1 MKAATK
7 SRGTTAR
14 LTAIREL
21 IRTRVIATQDE
32 LRRLLAREGHDV
44 TQGTL
49 SRDLARL
56 RARRAAL
63 PEGGMAY
70 ELADPSA
77 AGAPNGLASLREVVV
92 RVTETGALVVVHTL
106 PGMASAVALGIDRA
120 RLPPVVGTIAW
131 DDTVFIA
138 IGKNRDSRTLT
149 RQLDTLWK
157 KGSRR

>member
-1 MKAATK
+1 MRTATK
-7 SRGTTAR
+7 SRGTAQR
-14 LTAIREL
+14 LAAIREL
-21 IRTRVIATQDE
+21 IRTRAIATQDE
-32 LRRLLAREGHDV
+32 LRRLLAREGYDV

-70 ELADPSA
+70 ELADA
-77 AGAPNGLASLREVVV
+77 AVAAAPDTLALLREVVV

-120 RLPPVVGTIAW
+120 RLPPVAGTIAG

-138 IGKNRDSRTLT
+138 VGKSRDSRSLS
-149 RQLDTLWK
+149 RQLDNLWK
-157 KGSRR
+157 KGRRR

>member
-14 LTAIREL
+14 LVAIREL

-49 SRDLARL
+49 SRDLARM

-70 ELADPSA
+70 ELPDASA
-77 AGAPNGLASLREVVV
+77 ADAPNGLASLREVVV

-120 RLPPVVGTIAW
+120 RLPPVVGTIAG

-138 IGKNRDSRTLT
+138 IGKSRDSRSLS